1 MSLIFDNL
9 RSLQTATSES
19 GRLSHAGPTRRRG
32 MSVTGRLRG
41 RSWLLLVLVALGG
54 LTASGVVLL
63 SLNGSLPKVVPA
75 QPALKIENEGA
86 GLVASEDNE
95 PPSQSPELAFNTAHL
110 QPLALEP
117 QSEATS
123 PPGAQSNQNSAQDA
137 PFLPV
142 SEPVPE
148 PAVRPEAKSPVRD
161 EPAPATVVVSS
172 APTPMVVNRLRSQL
186 ILALDDGD
194 VSKREATLGEL
205 RDLLEADSPFL
216 RRIEAFVLLRTQQ
229 WRAAELAYDA
239 LLLENREDADARFH
253 SGWLAIRRGDH
264 EKAENRLR
272 PLQRHPEYRQQVA
285 GLLAEIDRQARVGL

>member
-1 MSLIFDNL
+1 M
-9 RSLQTATSES
+9 
-19 GRLSHAGPTRRRG
+19 
-32 MSVTGRLRG
+32 
-41 RSWLLLVLVALGG
+41 
-54 LTASGVVLL
+54 
-63 SLNGSLPKVVPA
+63 
-75 QPALKIENEGA
+75 
-86 GLVASEDNE
+86 ASEDNE